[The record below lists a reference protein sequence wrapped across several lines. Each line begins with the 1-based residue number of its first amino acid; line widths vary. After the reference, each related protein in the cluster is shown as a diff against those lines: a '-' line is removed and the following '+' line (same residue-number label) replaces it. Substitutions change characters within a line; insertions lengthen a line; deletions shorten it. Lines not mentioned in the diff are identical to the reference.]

1 MLQVVVRNIRL
12 GFGSKTVHK
21 FTGTGPFSTPSTFN
35 KTCDY
40 TIIGGGGGSNYDG
53 GGGGGAGGWREGTEP
68 VGGDQDFTVTI
79 GGGGA
84 QVLRE
89 PLPERDLLV
98 MVLQVLSH
106 SQVEL

>member
-1 MLQVVVRNIRL
+1 MVEQQDQLSKPDAASGGTKYTV
-12 GFGSKTVHK
+12 GSKTVHK

-68 VGGDQDFTVTI
+68 VGALFKI
-79 GGGGA
+79 SP
-84 QVLRE
+84 LR
-89 PLPERDLLV
+89 LV
-98 MVLQVLSH
+98 
-106 SQVEL
+106 VEDRRY